1 MKEKV
6 IREQRKWRGIDPR
19 CRLHS
24 LGSDINAGAVGF
36 VICCGG
42 LTKAVA
48 DSVQRSQKPKL
59 MAVNSDRSFY
69 TVRMLLLG
77 QEE

>member
-36 VICCGG
+36 VICC
-42 LTKAVA
+42 
-48 DSVQRSQKPKL
+48 
-59 MAVNSDRSFY
+59 
-69 TVRMLLLG
+69 
-77 QEE
+77 